1 MFTFISITFKIFISL
16 SIAYVLLV
24 LDDDE
29 DKNQIQYKNLLVF
42 TLFFSSLLSFMNVLS
57 HSNSDFNITVG
68 ILSSCILFSLYVYFN
83 IGNIKKYFILFSVCL
98 FISIGY
104 IVSSIVVFSF
114 YLLLDKYSIYIFE
127 YFSDNFFG
135 NTDDNE
141 KIDLD

>member
-83 IGNIKKYFILFSVCL
+83 IWNIKKYFILFSICL

-104 IVSSIVVFSF
+104 IVSSIVVFLF